1 MKTRLT
7 LKLDKYVINK
17 AKEYAAARQ
26 RSLSGIVESYL
37 RSLINQSDPDNP
49 DDIQISSFV
58 KSMSS
63 GVSVPVDIDY
73 KKEYSEYLSG
83 KVLSNSNFNSYKI
96 SYHRNGCC

>member
-1 MKTRLT
+1 MDTKLT
-7 LKLDKYVINK
+7 LKLDKFVIDK

-37 RSLINQSDPDNP
+37 RSLINQGDPEDS

-63 GVSVPVDIDY
+63 GVSVPADVDY

-83 KVLSNSNFNSYKI
+83 KV
-96 SYHRNGCC
+96 